1 MNHIHRL
8 QKEIRARKA
17 ERAALVDGLNDLVIY
32 LCSEKFACGND
43 PDGYVQINDVIR
55 RIQEAKS
62 AGETA
67 FDQYGLFTS

>member
-8 QKEIRARKA
+8 QNKIRARKT
-17 ERAALVDGLNDLVIY
+17 ERAVLVDGLNDLVIY
-32 LCSEKFACGND
+32 LCSAKFACGND
-43 PDGYVQINDVIR
+43 LDGYVQINDVIR
-55 RIQEAKS
+55 RIEEAKS